1 MSTSFSIGV
10 ALFPDDGED
19 FDLLLQKADT
29 AMYHAKEAGRNAHRF
44 FTEQMNEK
52 AVERLQLETRLR
64 MALENK
70 EFVLHYQPQIDLCS
84 GAIIGVEALIRWRCP
99 EGELIS
105 PGRFIP
111 VAEESGLIVP
121 IGNWVLGEACRQTRE
136 WQKAGLAPF
145 VVAVNLSA
153 AQFRRH
159 DLINNVINALV
170 LSDLDSQWLELEL
183 TESIMIRDAE
193 ATLDTVRRLK
203 ALGVKLSVDD
213 FGTGYSSLAYLK
225 RFAVDK
231 LKIDQSFVRDLVG
244 DPEDAA
250 IVRAIIQ
257 MAHSLKL
264 KTIAEGVESEAQ
276 SELLRE
282 FQCDEIQ
289 GYWLTR
295 PMPADEL
302 ADFIR
307 NYQGSKLP
315 AEAG

>member
-1 MSTSFSIGV
+1 M
-10 ALFPDDGED
+10 
-19 FDLLLQKADT
+19 
-29 AMYHAKEAGRNAHRF
+29 
-44 FTEQMNEK
+44 
-52 AVERLQLETRLR
+52 
-64 MALENK
+64 
-70 EFVLHYQPQIDLCS
+70 
-84 GAIIGVEALIRWRCP
+84 
-99 EGELIS
+99 
-105 PGRFIP
+105 
-111 VAEESGLIVP
+111 
-121 IGNWVLGEACRQTRE
+121 
-136 WQKAGLAPF
+136 
-145 VVAVNLSA
+145 
-153 AQFRRH
+153 
-159 DLINNVINALV
+159 
-170 LSDLDSQWLELEL
+170 
-183 TESIMIRDAE
+183 
-193 ATLDTVRRLK
+193 
-203 ALGVKLSVDD
+203 
-213 FGTGYSSLAYLK
+213 
-225 RFAVDK
+225 DK

>member
-1 MSTSFSIGV
+1 M
-10 ALFPDDGED
+10 
-19 FDLLLQKADT
+19 
-29 AMYHAKEAGRNAHRF
+29 
-44 FTEQMNEK
+44 
-52 AVERLQLETRLR
+52 
-64 MALENK
+64 
-70 EFVLHYQPQIDLCS
+70 
-84 GAIIGVEALIRWRCP
+84 
-99 EGELIS
+99 
-105 PGRFIP
+105 
-111 VAEESGLIVP
+111 
-121 IGNWVLGEACRQTRE
+121 
-136 WQKAGLAPF
+136 
-145 VVAVNLSA
+145 NLSA